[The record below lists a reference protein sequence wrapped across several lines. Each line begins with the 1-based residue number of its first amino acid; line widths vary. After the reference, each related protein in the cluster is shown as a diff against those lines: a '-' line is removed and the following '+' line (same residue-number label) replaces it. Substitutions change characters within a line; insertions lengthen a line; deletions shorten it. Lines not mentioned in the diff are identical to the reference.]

1 MKVYAQKGRSM
12 TQGEIHEL
20 AGLLVK
26 AGYTVKIG
34 RAKVGE
40 KVVQAVEF
48 TGDGADNESGNNPI

>member
-1 MKVYAQKGRSM
+1 MKIFAQKGRTL
-12 TQGEIHEL
+12 TQAEILEL

-48 TGDGADNESGNNPI
+48 AGDGGAEDS